1 MGLGSKGFGNQ
12 YRFRED
18 ETEGYTGGKLPVD
31 YEAHARSM
39 GIDAAKVRT
48 KDELNDAI
56 GNAKDRDSSTLIEI
70 LVDPDVGVPS
80 YESWWDVPVAEISTS
95 SSVTEARLK
104 YEKNILG
111 EKDL

>member
-1 MGLGSKGFGNQ
+1 MALVLKDRAKETCTGTSGTMTLAGAVSGFVA
-12 YRFRED
+12 FS
-18 ETEGYTGGKLPVD
+18 V
-31 YEAHARSM
+31 
-39 GIDAAKVRT
+39 
-48 KDELNDAI
+48 I

-70 LVDPDVGVPS
+70 LVDPDVGVPG